1 MAQFVTL
8 ITRFAPLQLALT
20 VALDVKVAEETGRA
34 ALADPLNAAWA
45 IPGANTSTAA
55 AARTAATR
63 PNAGVCAA
71 SAVLRLLRKVSGFL
85 SGPVVHPILTA
96 FMR

>member
-1 MAQFVTL
+1 MVPTL
-8 ITRFAPLQLALT
+8 
-20 VALDVKVAEETGRA
+20 VDAESIPE
-34 ALADPLNAAWA
+34 NAACA
-45 IPGANTSTAA
+45 MPGAKTNTAA

-85 SGPVVHPILTA
+85 SGPVVHSILTA